1 MATVT
6 GQRTTGNVA
15 SGQRII
21 DLSEKVLRLEPD
33 AAPLCVISRRLS
45 KSQTTNVQ
53 FKWVETERTT
63 RFDAVNNGAGYAANA
78 VSIVVDSGALFA
90 PGDLVKVPRTGEV
103 FQVLSVDSNT
113 LDVTGG
119 RGIGSSAAALVDD
132 DPLYIIGRAQE
143 EGGTSATPRAV
154 DPVFIDNYTEIFKR
168 SVEVSGSA
176 GSEVQWTKPHDWQLQ
191 HEGEAIEHLIDIEN
205 AFLFGKPGTATSANS
220 KPVRYT
226 GGALHFATQN
236 GVAAGGTLTEAGFET
251 FLRGAFRYG
260 SNNKTLFA
268 SPLLVSVLN
277 NFSQTKLTT
286 DVGDKTYGVS
296 VTKWISPHGTVNI
309 VKHNL
314 LEGATWG
321 GYGILLDLGRGNVK
335 YRYLSGG
342 PLGSRD
348 TKLYRNRQAP
358 DRDGQLDEWIT
369 ECGLQF
375 GEAKTHAVLT
385 GVTG

>member
-6 GQRTTGNVA
+6 GQRTTGNLA
-15 SGQRII
+15 SNQRII

-33 AAPLCVISRRLS
+33 AAPLCVISKRLM
-45 KSQTTNVQ
+45 KSATTNVT
-53 FKWVETERTT
+53 FRWAETERTT
-63 RFDAVNNGAGYAANA
+63 RFDAVNNGAGYNTSAT
-78 VSIVVDSGALFA
+78 SIVVDTGTLFGA
-90 PGDLVKVPRTGEV
+90 GDLVKVPRTGEV
-103 FQVLSVDSNT
+103 FSVTSVNTNT
-113 LDVTGG
+113 LTVVRGVGNSGTGVA
-119 RGIGSSAAALVDD
+119 IVDN
-132 DPLYIIGRAQE
+132 DPLFIIGKAAE
-143 EGGTSATPRAV
+143 EGGTSLAARAV
-154 DPVFIDNYTEIFKR
+154 DPTFTDNHTEIFKR
-168 SVEVSGSA
+168 SVEISGSA
-176 GSEVQWTKPHDWQLQ
+176 GSEENWTSPHDWQIQ

-205 AFLFGKPGTATSANS
+205 AFLFGKPDTATSANS

-226 GGALHFATQN
+226 GGALHYATQN

-251 FLRGAFRYG
+251 FLRGVFRYG

-277 NFSQTKLTT
+277 NFSQTKLQTK
-286 DVGDKTYGVS
+286 VGDNTYGVS

-314 LEGATWG
+314 LEGATYG
-321 GYGILLDLGRGNVK
+321 GYGILLDMGRGNIK

-348 TKLYRNRQAP
+348 TKLYKDRQAP
-358 DRDGQLDEWIT
+358 DRDGKLDEWIT

-375 GEAKTHAVLT
+375 GESKTHGVLT

>member
-15 SGQRII
+15 ANQRII

-33 AAPLCVISRRLS
+33 AAPLCVISKQLS
-45 KSQTTNVQ
+45 KSQTTNVT
-53 FKWVETERTT
+53 FRWAETQRTT
-63 RFDAVNNGAGYAANA
+63 RFDAINNGAGYNTSAT
-78 VSIVVDSGALFA
+78 SIVVDTGTLFGA
-90 PGDLVKVPRTGEV
+90 GDLVKVPRTGEV
-103 FQVLSVDSNT
+103 FSVTSVSTNT
-113 LDVTGG
+113 LTVVRGVGNSGTGVA
-119 RGIGSSAAALVDD
+119 IVDD
-132 DPLYIIGRAQE
+132 DPLYIIGKAQE
-143 EGGTSATPRAV
+143 EGGTSATARAV
-154 DPVFIDNYTEIFKR
+154 DPTFTDNYTEIFKR
-168 SVEVSGSA
+168 SVEISGSA
-176 GSEVQWTKPHDWQLQ
+176 GSEVQWTSPHDDQLQ
-191 HEGEAIEHLIDIEN
+191 HEGEAIEHLVDIEN
-205 AFLFGKPGTATSANS
+205 AFLFGKPDTATSANS

-226 GGALHFATQN
+226 GGALYYANQN

-251 FLRGAFRYG
+251 FLRGVFRYG
-260 SNNKTLFA
+260 SSNKTLFA

-286 DVGDKTYGVS
+286 KVADNAYGVS
-296 VTKWISPHGTVNI
+296 VSKWISPHGTVNI

-314 LEGATWG
+314 LEGATYG

-348 TKLYRNRQAP
+348 TKLYRNRQSP

-375 GEAKTHAVLT
+375 GEAKTHGVLT

>member
-1 MATVT
+1 MATVY
-6 GQRTTGNVA
+6 GQRSTANVA

-21 DLSEKVLRLEPD
+21 DLSEQILRLEPD
-33 AAPLCVISRRLS
+33 AAPLTVITKRLS
-45 KSQTTNVQ
+45 KSQTTNVT
-53 FKWVETERTT
+53 FRWSETERTT
-63 RFDAVNNGAGYAANA
+63 RFDAVNNAAGYDSDD
-78 VSIVVDSGALFA
+78 VSIIVDTGALFTA
-90 PGDLVKVPRTGEV
+90 NDLVKVPRTGEV
-103 FQVLSVDSNT
+103 FSVTSVTSNT
-113 LDVTGG
+113 LTVV
-119 RGIGSSAAALVDD
+119 RGIASSGAAIVDNE
-132 DPLYIIGRAQE
+132 PLFIIGKAVA
-143 EGGTSATPRAV
+143 EGTTSVPARAV

-168 SVEVSGSA
+168 SVEISGSA
-176 GSEVQWTKPHDWQLQ
+176 GSEVQWTKPHDWALQ
-191 HEGEAIEHLIDIEN
+191 HQGEAIEHLVDIEH
-205 AFLFGKPGTATSANS
+205 AFLFGKPGTSSTNGTW
-220 KPVRYT
+220 RYT
-226 GGALHFATQN
+226 GGALHFATAN
-236 GVAAGGTLTEAGFET
+236 NVGAGGTLTEAGFET

-260 SNNKTLFA
+260 SNTKTLFA

-286 DVGDKTYGVS
+286 DVGDSTYGVH

-321 GYGILLDLGRGNVK
+321 GYGILLDLGRDNVK
-335 YRYLSGG
+335 YRYLAGG
-342 PLGSRD
+342 PLGARD

-375 GEAKTHAVLT
+375 GQAKTHGVLT

>member
-15 SGQRII
+15 ANQRII

-33 AAPLCVISRRLS
+33 ASPLCVITKRLS
-45 KSQTTNVQ
+45 KSQTTNVT
-53 FKWVETERTT
+53 FRWAETERTT
-63 RFDAVNNGAGYAANA
+63 RFDAVNNGAGYNTTDT
-78 VSIVVDSGALFA
+78 SIVVDTGTLFSA
-90 PGDLVKVPRTGEV
+90 NDLVKVPRTGEV
-103 FQVLSVDSNT
+103 FSVTSVSTNT
-113 LDVTGG
+113 LTVVRGNGTGTG
-119 RGIGSSAAALVDD
+119 VAIVDN
-132 DPLYIIGRAQE
+132 DPLYIIGKAEE
-143 EGGTSATPRAV
+143 EGGTAATARAV
-154 DPVFIDNYTEIFKR
+154 DPTFVENYTEIFKR
-168 SVEVSGSA
+168 SVEISGSA
-176 GSEVQWTKPHDWQLQ
+176 GSEVQWTSPHDWQLQ
-191 HEGEAIEHLIDIEN
+191 HEGEAIEHMVDIEN
-205 AFLFGKPGTATSANS
+205 AFLFGKPASVTLDS
-220 KPVRYT
+220 KPARYT

-236 GVAAGGTLTEAGFET
+236 GVSAGGTLTEAGFET

-277 NFSQTKLTT
+277 NFSQTKLQT
-286 DVGDKTYGVS
+286 DVGDNTYGVS
-296 VTKWISPHGTVNI
+296 VSKWISPHGTVNI

-335 YRYLSGG
+335 YRYLAGG

-375 GEAKTHAVLT
+375 GQSKTHGVLS